1 MQDRTKEAA
10 VRKVIVSEFVSLDG
24 VMEDPSWESPFRG
37 EEQEEFKFDELISP
51 KRLISSSGSPASTS
65 LSSAAPPS

>member
-10 VRKVIVSEFVSLDG
+10 VRKVVVSEFVSLDG

-37 EEQEEFKFDELISP
+37 EEQEKFKFAEL
-51 KRLISSSGSPASTS
+51 
-65 LSSAAPPS
+65 AAADALLVGR